1 MKSTSQNSNQSD
13 YEDVTNTVFDYVFG
27 VASNDWDRIQ
37 QAFDTPKAQM
47 KLITGEPGT
56 EKVFVIPIEQV
67 WEKIW
72 SKLPPSPT
80 HTVEITGISVHED
93 RIAIVTLNNND
104 RYFDQLSLYKVN
116 GAWKIYDKLS
126 RILDGG
132 HIPEADLTAAF
143 GPQP

>member
-1 MKSTSQNSNQSD
+1 MKPTSQNSNQSD
-13 YEDVTNTVFDYVFG
+13 YEGVTNTVFDYVFG
-27 VASNDWDRIQ
+27 VAANDWDRIQ

-72 SKLPPSPT
+72 RKLPASPT
-80 HTVEITGISVHED
+80 HTAEITSISVHED

-116 GAWKIYDKLS
+116 GVWKIYDKLS
-126 RILDGG
+126 RMLGGG
-132 HIPEADLTAAF
+132 HISEADLTAAF